1 MKRLTFLLAVAVCA
15 FTGATAQSVITRT
28 QVEQGLIEGVEE
40 DGIGHFK
47 AIPYAKPP
55 VGELRWRPPVPAE
68 KWDGVYKTTEYAK
81 MAPQQQGRH
90 SDASRWSEDCLYINV
105 MTPAK
110 SKDEKLPVMVW
121 IHGGGFITG
130 SYTSPMGTNFAKR
143 GVVFVSIAYRTGAL
157 GFLALPELS
166 AESERGI
173 SGNYGLMDQIL
184 ALKWVKNNIEAF
196 GGDSNR
202 ITIFGESA
210 GAIAVSMLCASPLA
224 KGLFNAAISQSGGS
238 FCPVDSVR
246 TNNNGIRDVKGA
258 EAYGVEFM
266 KRIGAKSL
274 KELREMSPE
283 RWIGD
288 TASTGVGGFW
298 PTVDGYVITEDQYKL
313 YEQGIFNDVHI
324 LIGTNSDE
332 GSMFVRPSSVEEYT
346 AEIKRDYGPFA
357 DRMLQAYPATTE
369 QETFV
374 ARSDIFR
381 ETAFAWPTYIW
392 AELQGKRSN
401 KNIYLYYFDYVPEHS
416 RARSPRGAGHAA
428 DLQYVFGTFWGEPS
442 AEDRTVS
449 ERMISYWVNFATTF
463 NPNGDGLPEWPK
475 YNAQKATVMH
485 FTAGTALITPP
496 NADKLDL
503 MEEFYKWKRE
513 QYTNSNHK

>member
-1 MKRLTFLLAVAVCA
+1 MKKILLTLTVAVC
-15 FTGATAQSVITRT
+15 TIVGAAAQSVITRT
-28 QVEQGLIEGVEE
+28 TVEQGALEGVEE
-40 DGIGHFK
+40 NGLGVFK

-55 VGELRWRPPVPAE
+55 VGELRWRPPVKLE
-68 KWDGVYKTTEYAK
+68 KWEGVYKTDQYAK
-81 MAPQQQGRH
+81 MPPQQQGRQT
-90 SDASRWSEDCLYINV
+90 DASRWSEDCLYINV

-110 SKDEKLPVMVW
+110 SKDDKLPVMVW

-130 SYTSPMGTNFAKR
+130 NYTSPMGTNFAKR

-173 SGNYGLMDQIL
+173 SGNYGLMDQIM
-184 ALKWVKNNIEAF
+184 ALEWVKNNIAAF
-196 GGDSNR
+196 GGDADR

-224 KGLFNAAISQSGGS
+224 KGLFHAAISQSGGS

-266 KRIGAKSL
+266 KRIGASSL

-283 RWIGD
+283 AWIGD

-298 PTVDGYVITEDQYKL
+298 PTVDGYVITDDQYKL
-313 YEQGIFNDVHI
+313 YRSGHFNDVHL

-332 GSMFVRPSSVEEYT
+332 GSMFVRPSSVEEYV
-346 AEIKRDYGPFA
+346 AEVKRDYGPFA
-357 DRMLQAYPATTE
+357 DRMLKAYPATTE
-369 QETFV
+369 QETFA

-381 ETAFAWPTYIW
+381 ETAFAWPTYTW
-392 AELQGKRSN
+392 AELQRKASR
-401 KNIYLYYFDYVPEHS
+401 KNIYLYYFDYVPE
-416 RARSPRGAGHAA
+416 RMQARSPRGAGHAA

-442 AEDRTVS
+442 AEDRAVS
-449 ERMISYWVNFATTF
+449 EMMMRSWVNFATTF
-463 NPNGDGLPEWPK
+463 NPNGEGVPEWPE
-475 YNAQKATVMH
+475 YNAKKATVMH
-485 FTAGTALITPP
+485 IKAQTALITRP
-496 NADKLDL
+496 NTDKLEL
-503 MEEFYKWKRE
+503 MEEFYKWKRG
-513 QYTNSNHK
+513 QYKNTNR